1 MHQYIQDEKDDDF
14 MHDAGLFWVSVL
26 LSSAFSYLIGS
37 ISFSIL
43 FTRLFCNNVD
53 IRTLGSGNAGL
64 TNVLR
69 SVGWKAG
76 IFTFLFDFL
85 KGAVSVIA
93 GRAIFLY
100 YCQQTGAP
108 AYFQQYGALIAG
120 LMCVV
125 GHVYPLY
132 FHFKGGKGI
141 LSSAAVIVFYD
152 WRLFTVVFIVFAVV
166 FTFSKIVSLSSIIA
180 AFSLPFLHCLILS
193 FWNYRTGRFPY
204 GTPPISYLWITTAMT
219 AGFSALLIYKHK
231 SNIQRLKNKTEKKFT
246 LKRQT

>member
-1 MHQYIQDEKDDDF
+1 MNHT
-14 MHDAGLFWVSVL
+14 GLFWVSAL

-43 FTRLFCNNVD
+43 FTRLFNHNVD

-85 KGAVSVIA
+85 KGAASVMA
-93 GRAIFLY
+93 GRAIFQY
-100 YCQQTGAP
+100 YSQQTGAP

-120 LMCVV
+120 LLCVV

-141 LSSAAVIVFYD
+141 LSSAAVIVFFD
-152 WRLFTVVFIVFAVV
+152 WRLFAVIFIVFAAV
-166 FTFSKIVSLSSIIA
+166 FTASKIVSLSSIVA
-180 AFSLPFLHCLILS
+180 AFSLPFVHCLMLS
-193 FWNYRTGRFPY
+193 FWDYRTGNSPY
-204 GTPPISYLWITTAMT
+204 GTLPISYLWSTAALITAL
-219 AGFSALLIYKHK
+219 SALLIYKHK
-231 SNIQRLKNKTEKKFT
+231 SNIVRLKNKTEKKFT
-246 LKRQT
+246 LKRQP

>member
-1 MHQYIQDEKDDDF
+1 MYH
-14 MHDAGLFWVSVL
+14 AGLFWVSVF

-43 FTRLFCNNVD
+43 FTRLFYNNVD

-76 IFTFLFDFL
+76 VFTFLFDFL

-93 GRAIFLY
+93 GRAIFQY
-100 YCQQTGAP
+100 YCQQSGAP

-141 LSSAAVIVFYD
+141 LSSAAVVVFYD
-152 WRLFTVVFIVFAVV
+152 WRLFAIVFIVFAAV
-166 FTFSKIVSLSSIIA
+166 FIISKIVSLSSIIA
-180 AFSLPFLHCLILS
+180 AFSFPFVHCLVLS
-193 FWNYRTGRFPY
+193 FWDYRTGRFPY
-204 GTPPISYLWITTAMT
+204 GTPPISYLWITTALA
-219 AGFSALLIYKHK
+219 AGISGLLIYKHK
-231 SNIQRLKNKTEKKFT
+231 PNIKRLKNGTEKKFT
-246 LKRQT
+246 LKRQS